1 MKLLSLT
8 GRLAAPLALALTFLG
23 AQAVEPTQAN
33 RKYANYYYAYPYP
46 EKPLPQLT
54 AAPKGYEPFHIE
66 HYGRHGSRW
75 HIGNRVYKQG
85 RTRRNRED

>member
-33 RKYANYYYAYPYP
+33 RKYANYYYA
-46 EKPLPQLT
+46 L
-54 AAPKGYEPFHIE
+54 
-66 HYGRHGSRW
+66 S
-75 HIGNRVYKQG
+75 
-85 RTRRNRED
+85 